1 MILSPSYIALLNV
14 FPNNCEVPKHFE
26 HLSNK
31 ARILKTTKATKLIV
45 NFDMGFL
52 NKLIGKGTEE
62 TDWLQLESED
72 AVEEVFAASGARVQ
86 LILKHSES
94 CAVSFFAKQN
104 LDSVPLVEWSE
115 MDRSM
120 VEVVR
125 FRPISQYI
133 AKKTSVRHES
143 PQVLVIANG
152 EVLFYTSHSEVNKVN
167 IQQAYE
173 KAIALL

>member
-1 MILSPSYIALLNV
+1 
-14 FPNNCEVPKHFE
+14 
-26 HLSNK
+26 
-31 ARILKTTKATKLIV
+31 
-45 NFDMGFL
+45 MGFL
-52 NKLIGKGTEE
+52 NKLFGKGTEE
-62 TDWLQLESED
+62 TDWVQLESED
-72 AVEEVFAASGARVQ
+72 AVEEVFAASGGRIQ
-86 LILKHSES
+86 LILKHSQS

-104 LDSVPLVEWSE
+104 LDSVPLEEWPE

-133 AKKTSVRHES
+133 AQKTSVRHQS

-152 EVLFYTSHSEVNKVN
+152 EVIFHASHSEVNKVN

-173 KAIALL
+173 KALALL